1 METEFVLDGKVP
13 QIVLK
18 IAQEVG
24 EGVVPPVFVV
34 MDTATHLARTLQIAQ
49 RTAEVNLLVFAETD
63 IVIQAARILT
73 IVPKIVV
80 EGVHAS
86 AEMGIAIHL
95 VRIPITALKI
105 AEAHLHLVKMN
116 VPIQDKDA
124 ALEHILIRSVETMI
138 QIPA

>member
-1 METEFVLDGKVP
+1 MEMGFVPDGKIL

-34 MDTATHLARTLQIAQ
+34 MDTATHLARTLQIVQ
-49 RTAEVNLLVFAETD
+49 RTAEVGLLVCVEMV
-63 IVIQAARILT
+63 IVIQVVRILT

-80 EGVHAS
+80 EEVHAS

-105 AEAHLHLVKMN
+105 VEAHLHLVKMN
-116 VPIQDKDA
+116 VPIQGKDV
-124 ALEHILIRSVETMI
+124 ALEHILIRFVEIMI
-138 QIPA
+138 QIPV

>member
-1 METEFVLDGKVP
+1 MGFVPDGKIL

-34 MDTATHLARTLQIAQ
+34 MDTATHLARTLQIVQ
-49 RTAEVNLLVFAETD
+49 RTAEVGLLVCVEMV
-63 IVIQAARILT
+63 IVIQVVRILT

-80 EGVHAS
+80 EEVHAS

-105 AEAHLHLVKMN
+105 VEAPLHLVKMN

>member
-1 METEFVLDGKVP
+1 MGFVPDGKIL

-34 MDTATHLARTLQIAQ
+34 MDTATHLARTLQIVQ
-49 RTAEVNLLVFAETD
+49 RTAEVGLLVCVEMV
-63 IVIQAARILT
+63 IVIQVVRILT

-80 EGVHAS
+80 EEVHAS

-105 AEAHLHLVKMN
+105 VEAHLHLVKMN
-116 VPIQDKDA
+116 VPIQGKDV
-124 ALEHILIRSVETMI
+124 ALEHILIRSVEIMI

>member
-1 METEFVLDGKVP
+1 MGFVPDGKIL

-34 MDTATHLARTLQIAQ
+34 MDTATHLARTLQIVQ
-49 RTAEVNLLVFAETD
+49 RTAEVGLLVCVEMV

>member
-1 METEFVLDGKVP
+1 MGFVPDGKIL

-34 MDTATHLARTLQIAQ
+34 MDTATHLARTLQIVQ
-49 RTAEVNLLVFAETD
+49 RTAEVGLLVCVEMV

-105 AEAHLHLVKMN
+105 VEAHLHLVKMN
-116 VPIQDKDA
+116 VPIQGKDV
-124 ALEHILIRSVETMI
+124 ALEHILIRSVEIMI

>member
-1 METEFVLDGKVP
+1 MGFVPDGKIL

-34 MDTATHLARTLQIAQ
+34 MDTATHLARTLQIVQ
-49 RTAEVNLLVFAETD
+49 RTAEVGLLVCVEMV

-105 AEAHLHLVKMN
+105 VEAHLHLVKMN
-116 VPIQDKDA
+116 VPIQGKDV
-124 ALEHILIRSVETMI
+124 ALEHILIRFVEIMI
-138 QIPA
+138 QIPV